1 MSIYRKVKK
10 SPTLTIPCFYDKK
23 GNSKVPITAVSYI
36 EFLGDNIVK
45 LRIGDGRTVKWKLP
59 EETIKLLHA
68 IFPNSILV

>member
-45 LRIGDGRTVKWKLP
+45 LRIGDDRKLP
-59 EETIKLLHA
+59 EETDYKIIA
-68 IFPNSILV
+68 CNIP

>member
-45 LRIGDGRTVKWKLP
+45 LRIGDDLTVK
-59 EETIKLLHA
+59 
-68 IFPNSILV
+68 